1 MNVSFDLDPVTIG
14 LPKSANP
21 PSGCDLDCKD
31 SLFHSLADRA
41 RLRILETLCQGAKTV
56 EQITVATG
64 LPQTDVSIQ
73 VDRLVDCGCVTSKH
87 ARQSV
92 LYELNAPRLLQLEAV
107 VDEMLLASL
116 KHGVPG
122 QAENPLF

>member
-1 MNVSFDLDPVTIG
+1 MNVSFDLDPATIG
-14 LPKSANP
+14 LPNRASP
-21 PSGCDLDCKD
+21 PSGCDLDWKEK
-31 SLFHSLADRA
+31 LFSGLADRT
-41 RLRILETLCQGAKTV
+41 RLRILDTLCEGAKTV

-122 QAENPLF
+122 QAENPPF

>member
-1 MNVSFDLDPVTIG
+1 MNVSFDLDPATIG

-21 PSGCDLDCKD
+21 PSGCDLDCKN

-56 EQITVATG
+56 EQITVATV

-87 ARQSV
+87 SRNSV
-92 LYELNAPRLLQLEAV
+92 LYELSTPRLLQLEAV

-116 KHGVPG
+116 KHRVSD
-122 QAENPLF
+122 QD

>member
-1 MNVSFDLDPVTIG
+1 MNVSFDFDPVTIG
-14 LPKSANP
+14 LPKPANP

-56 EQITVATG
+56 EQITVATV

-73 VDRLVDCGCVTSKH
+73 VDRLVDCGCVTPKH
-87 ARQSV
+87 SRNSV
-92 LYELNAPRLLQLEAV
+92 LYELSTPRLLQLEAV

-116 KHGVPG
+116 KHRVSD
-122 QAENPLF
+122 QD

>member
-1 MNVSFDLDPVTIG
+1 MNVSFDLVTIG
-14 LPKSANP
+14 LPKRANP

-31 SLFHSLADRA
+31 SLFHGLADRA

-64 LPQTDVSIQ
+64 LPQTDVSVQ

-92 LYELNAPRLLQLEAV
+92 LYALNAPRLLQLEAV

-122 QAENPLF
+122 QD